1 MGNMMINNGLEFMF
15 YAFVDY
21 IAYIPLVF
29 FPFRKRLRHS
39 AGVSYTAM
47 ILIAVGFMLMG
58 YGLVRG
64 MPTWLVPV
72 VSVTVAIGVM
82 FWGLDTHPGKYMT
95 VLLMEYSN
103 ASFIAVTAK
112 SLEMFFFPERIGT
125 LYGWTHSVF
134 ILAGVVL
141 LYLFDYF
148 VAWKV
153 LDPIVND
160 STPSNAWNYIWITPL
175 SYYLVWFIYTYSSE
189 SYLYGVPENPIIL
202 IMLMLFEAGSIATY
216 FILLQL
222 LHYESEKSRLEYQE
236 VLNQSQYK
244 NLSSRIDEARKI
256 RHDMRHHFLMLET
269 MAKKDDMQ
277 GILEYLSEFSEKH
290 AGDDVL
296 VYCDHFATNALLSYY
311 SQQAADEEIEFSA
324 RCNIPS
330 EIGISNKDL
339 TIILS
344 NLLEN
349 AMNACRKITDGKK
362 SIQMVGRYQDA
373 GLALIIKN
381 TSLTGPTK
389 DGTGRYVSTSHSGHG
404 VGIESVQTI
413 VEKYNGM
420 MEMKFDGDVV
430 SFSIMLMV

>member
-1 MGNMMINNGLEFMF
+1 MNINNGTEFLF

-39 AGVSYTAM
+39 PFVSYTAM
-47 ILIAVGFMLMG
+47 ILIAVGFLAMG
-58 YGLVRG
+58 YGLVNG

-72 VSVTVAIGVM
+72 VSVTVAVGVM

-103 ASFIAVTAK
+103 ASFIAVAAK

-125 LYGWTHSVF
+125 LYGWTHSIF
-134 ILAGVVL
+134 ILIGVIL
-141 LYLFDYF
+141 LYLFDFF

-160 STPSNAWNYIWITPL
+160 PTPSNAWNYIWITPL
-175 SYYLVWFIYTYSSE
+175 SFYLVWFIYTYSSE

-202 IMLMLFEAGSIATY
+202 IMLVFFELGSIATY

-222 LHYESEKSRLEYQE
+222 LYYESEKSRLEYQE
-236 VLNQSQYK
+236 VLNQAQYK
-244 NLSSRIDEARKI
+244 NMSSRIDEARKS
-256 RHDMRHHFLMLET
+256 RHDIRHHFLMLET
-269 MAKKDDMQ
+269 LAKNNDID
-277 GILEYLSEFSEKH
+277 GIREYLNEFSEKH

-296 VYCDHFATNALLSYY
+296 VYCEHFATNALLSYY
-311 SQQAADEEIEFSA
+311 SGQAADEGIAFSA
-324 RCNIPS
+324 KCNIPS

-349 AMNACRKITDGKK
+349 AMNACRKITDGQKVISMIGK
-362 SIQMVGRYQDA
+362 YQDA
-373 GLALIIKN
+373 GLTLIIKN
-381 TSLTGPTK
+381 TSISAPSK
-389 DGTGRYVSTSHSGHG
+389 DSTGRYVSTSHSGHG

-413 VEKYNGM
+413 VKKYNGIM
-420 MEMKFDGDVV
+420 DIKFEEGEVTV
-430 SFSIMLMV
+430 SIMLMV